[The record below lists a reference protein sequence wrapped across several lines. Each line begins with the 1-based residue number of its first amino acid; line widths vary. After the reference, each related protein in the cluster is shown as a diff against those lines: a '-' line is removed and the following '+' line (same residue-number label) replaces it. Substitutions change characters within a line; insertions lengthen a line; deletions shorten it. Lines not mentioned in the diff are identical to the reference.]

1 MMVTSA
7 RHVGRYEG
15 VRLAGGMGHVQKDR
29 DNNLGSGVSD
39 AGYCLSARR
48 ADGSRNRSHDD
59 YYKDDQRLSS
69 RLRTSLVRLSRL
81 GSLIPLAAKRTPR
94 KPRERS
100 II

>member
-1 MMVTSA
+1 MMVTLA

-15 VRLAGGMGHVQKDR
+15 VGFAGGMGHVQKDR

-59 YYKDDQRLSS
+59 YYQ
-69 RLRTSLVRLSRL
+69 
-81 GSLIPLAAKRTPR
+81 G
-94 KPRERS
+94 
-100 II
+100 